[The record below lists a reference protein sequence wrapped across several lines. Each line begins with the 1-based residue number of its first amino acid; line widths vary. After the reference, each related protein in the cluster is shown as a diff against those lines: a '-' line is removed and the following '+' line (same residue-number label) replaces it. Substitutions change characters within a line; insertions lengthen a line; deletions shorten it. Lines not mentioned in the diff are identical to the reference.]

1 MYTHAHQG
9 AAALLVFQNVADK
22 LALDRILAQ
31 SCERVQSA
39 MKGKRFKFI
48 DTFFF
53 LFLLANFSTRNW
65 RVISPLDSTLFSFF

>member
-53 LFLLANFSTRNW
+53 FSLSFGKFFNLELESHL
-65 RVISPLDSTLFSFF
+65 SP

>member
-53 LFLLANFSTRNW
+53 SLSFGKFFNLELESHL
-65 RVISPLDSTLFSFF
+65 SP